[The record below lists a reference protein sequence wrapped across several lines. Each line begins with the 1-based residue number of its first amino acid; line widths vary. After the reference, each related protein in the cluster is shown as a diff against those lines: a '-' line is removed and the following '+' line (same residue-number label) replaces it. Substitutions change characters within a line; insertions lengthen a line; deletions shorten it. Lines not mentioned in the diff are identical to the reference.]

1 MKQDL
6 LYYVEGG
13 RKLDSLISAFEEFE
27 KELTWF
33 QTDMDN
39 GEFQYEEAKEA
50 VEENYFTIRN
60 LANKISEEL
69 KNAEDN
75 LIQADNDYEEWI
87 EADEEYASSGD
98 IIQ

>member
-1 MKQDL
+1 MKKDL

-13 RKLDSLISAFEEFE
+13 RKLDGLIAAFEEFE
-27 KELTWF
+27 NELTWF
-33 QTDMDN
+33 QSDLDN

-50 VEENYFTIRN
+50 VEENYYTIRN

-75 LIQADNDYEEWI
+75 LIQADDDYADWI